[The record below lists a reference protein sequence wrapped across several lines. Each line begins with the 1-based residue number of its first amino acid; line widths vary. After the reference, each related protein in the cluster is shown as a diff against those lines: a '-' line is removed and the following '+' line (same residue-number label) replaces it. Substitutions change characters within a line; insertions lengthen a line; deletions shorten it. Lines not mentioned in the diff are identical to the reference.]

1 MKINLTFLTMKR
13 VKLLV
18 IITAVAVLAAV
29 SLPGCAPKQE
39 ALSPVYVLF
48 EIPGKTGSLVTFTFE
63 ADGMP
68 VARQYETRGLFT
80 EGALD
85 PAVISS
91 SEPVLSAEISTNVL
105 KYLNGLIL
113 GGETTAVKDGNGR
126 ITSSS
131 GFDKNAEKSAA
142 LVVESGILNADG
154 TFSGRRCAVEAAD
167 SGEKAPVFGSPL
179 SDHIPEARVA
189 AAFANPSVAMAPGT
203 VTYVKDL
210 SDLNKTRENVTLT
223 VNDSPGEYLYILSRK
238 NGMNYALAVFEDA
251 SGPRIGLYESV
262 SEFDDDALGNGMS
275 AARLLEI
282 SCKGS
287 LYPLFMRLKEARS
300 ADNTGS
306 KATALGSN
314 MSDPVTANIAVF
326 ATMFNFDK
334 YLDFS
339 PDLSKLF

>member
-1 MKINLTFLTMKR
+1 MKR

-63 ADGMP
+63 ADGTP
-68 VARQYETRGLFT
+68 VAKQYETRGLFT
-80 EGALD
+80 EEAFD

-91 SEPVLSAEISTNVL
+91 SEPVLSAELSTNVL

-154 TFSGRRCAVEAAD
+154 TFTGRRCAVEV
-167 SGEKAPVFGSPL
+167 SGSEASTPIFGSPL
-179 SDHIPEARVA
+179 SDHIPEARAA
-189 AAFANPSVAMAPGT
+189 AAFSFLSVDTAPGT
-203 VTYVKDL
+203 VKYVKDL
-210 SDLNKTRENVTLT
+210 SDLNKTREKVTLT
-223 VNDSPGEYLYILSRK
+223 VKDLPGEYVYLLSRK

-262 SEFDDDALGNGMS
+262 SGFEEDALRSGMP
-275 AARLLEI
+275 ATRLLEI

-287 LYPLFMRLKEARS
+287 LYPMFMRLKEARS

-306 KATALGSN
+306 KVTALGSDP
-314 MSDPVTANIAVF
+314 SDPVTANIAVF

>member
-68 VARQYETRGLFT
+68 VAKQYETGGRFA
-80 EGALD
+80 EGAFD
-85 PAVISS
+85 PSATF

-113 GGETTAVKDGNGR
+113 GGDTTSVKDGNGR
-126 ITSSS
+126 VTSAS
-131 GFDKNAEKSAA
+131 GFDKDSEKDAA

-189 AAFANPSVAMAPGT
+189 AAFSRPSVDLAPGT
-203 VTYVKDL
+203 VTYVKNL
-210 SDLNKTRENVTLT
+210 SELNKTREKVTLT
-223 VNDSPGEYLYILSRK
+223 VKDLPGEYVYLLSRK

-262 SEFDDDALGNGMS
+262 SGFEEDSLRSGMP
-275 AARLLEI
+275 ATRLLEI

-306 KATALGSN
+306 KVTALGSDP
-314 MSDPVTANIAVF
+314 SDPVTANIAVF